1 MKIIKETFVEPTS
14 KQQLQAI
21 NDTILTFQNAG
32 QDLVFSKPE
41 EGLVVRLRKG
51 VVDLV
56 FSDDKQCK
64 VVHLD
69 LSHASNSKL
78 LAELSSGLKEAQSMK
93 SIESP
98 LIRLGLTIQCVS
110 QPFFETMTRARGDTV
125 KIVTSFDGSHQLM
138 HLKAEVSGE
147 TDREIKDS
155 AVLKSITKKLGELGV
170 RSSYKFEVQ
179 ATNISLQGLDEAKK
193 RNYLLWLAQPL
204 PASSSKTHTA
214 YSGLIHNQEVQI
226 EALLTKPREGWKRE
240 LLSILKD
247 VDLSAVQIKISGD
260 QAEIESRRILQA
272 LIDQLAAA
280 VKG

>member
-41 EGLVVRLRKG
+41 EGLVVRLRQG

-56 FSDDKQCK
+56 FSNDKQCR

-69 LSHASNSKL
+69 LSHDSNAKL
-78 LAELSSGLKEAQSMK
+78 LAELSSGLKEAKSMK

-110 QPFFETMTRARGDTV
+110 EPFFEKITRARGETV
-125 KIVTSFDGSHQLM
+125 KIVTSFDGSHHLV

-147 TDREIKDS
+147 DS
-155 AVLKSITKKLGELGV
+155 QKVEDKVVLEGITKKLAGLGV

-179 ATNISLQGLDEAKK
+179 ATNISLQGLDDAKK
-193 RNYLLWLAQPL
+193 REYLLWLAQPF
-204 PASSSKTHTA
+204 PAPSSKKYAA
-214 YSGLIHNQEVQI
+214 YDGLDYEQQGKIK
-226 EALLTKPREGWKRE
+226 ALLKKSRDEWKRE
-240 LLSILKD
+240 LLSILKG
-247 VDLSAVQIKISGD
+247 VDLKAVQIEISGD
-260 QAEIESRRILQA
+260 STEFENRRILQA
-272 LIDQLAAA
+272 LIDQLAVV
-280 VKG
+280 VK